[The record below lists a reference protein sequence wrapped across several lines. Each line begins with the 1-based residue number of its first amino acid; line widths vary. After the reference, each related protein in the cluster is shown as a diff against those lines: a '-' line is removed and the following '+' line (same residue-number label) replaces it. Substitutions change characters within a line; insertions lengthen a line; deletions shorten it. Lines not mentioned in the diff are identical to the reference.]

1 MKFSHVAT
9 ALLLVTAL
17 VTVTNLLHLPH
28 HAAPAGDK
36 DAALR
41 AEIDA
46 LAAAAKAGEA
56 FAREPPPMPNPP
68 ATVPA
73 PIVKP
78 PPPKPSARSKDFAG
92 TTVAIVKPNLYDHGH
107 TFGEFKIFSAIMWGA
122 QELGAKT
129 VVVKNRAEAAALKGN
144 IIVVS
149 DQYTDDALK
158 RAVSARRRY
167 NVDFW
172 GTPQQQVAR
181 GTKVNEYLVPYP
193 YPCGNTMIGFRV
205 EDRAYRAD
213 PPPKRKGLVLIL
225 GKEPKYFTPAVR
237 KALDAVAKLAD
248 VRLVATVPR
257 AKARGLPP
265 SVENRGL
272 LDAAGYA
279 RLLGEAQVALGLGD
293 PVLGPGALDALEHGC
308 AVVQVK
314 YPKPRVEKWVNPR
327 LPWRTQHDF
336 VDAVGAPWVAS
347 VSLEEYPD
355 AVRRAL
361 DAVSREPPRSRL
373 PAEYSDA
380 ALLRRVEGWLRG

>member
-17 VTVTNLLHLPH
+17 VTVTNLLHAPH
-28 HAAPAGDK
+28 HAAPGDAAVRPGDK

-56 FAREPPPMPNPP
+56 FAREPPPP
-68 ATVPA
+68 AAVAAPPA
-73 PIVKP
+73 PIDKR
-78 PPPKPSARSKDFAG
+78 PPPKSNFAG
-92 TTVAIVKPNLYDHGH
+92 TTIAIVKPNLYDHGH
-107 TFGEFKIFSAIMWGA
+107 TFGEFKIFAAIMWGA
-122 QELGAKT
+122 RELGCKT
-129 VVVKNRAEAAALKGN
+129 VVVKNRAEAAALTGN
-144 IIVVS
+144 VVVVS
-149 DQYTDDALK
+149 DQYTDEALK
-158 RAVSARRRY
+158 RAVSAKRRY
-167 NVDFW
+167 SVDFW
-172 GTPQQQVAR
+172 GTPRQQVAR
-181 GTKVNEYLVPYP
+181 GTKVDEYLVPYP
-193 YPCGNTMIGFRV
+193 YPCGNTFLGFRV
-205 EDRAYRAD
+205 EDAAYRAD
-213 PPPKRKGLVLIL
+213 PPPKKKGLVLIL

-237 KALDAVAKLAD
+237 RALDAVAKLD
-248 VRLVATVPR
+248 GVKLVATVPR
-257 AKARGLPP
+257 DKARGLPTFI
-265 SVENRGL
+265 ENRGL
-272 LDAAGYA
+272 LDAEGYSK
-279 RLLGEAQVALGLGD
+279 LLGEAQVALGLGD

-308 AVVQVK
+308 AVVQVR
-314 YPKPRVEKWVNPR
+314 YPRPRVEKWVNPR

-361 DAVSREPPRSRL
+361 DAVAREPPRSRL